1 MHSVLKSM
9 LTLVAVIALSTQLA
23 QAQVGPEEKGE
34 RIKQFR
40 VAIFTEVLNLTVEE
54 AQGFWPVY
62 NAFLDKREALL
73 EQQKPGR
80 QLDGMND
87 AEVEEY
93 IKKHF
98 ELKQRELELEKD
110 LVQQLRKVLPPR
122 KIAKLPI
129 AEREFRESLL
139 KKIQELR
146 QQRRLERS
154 GGRN

>member
-9 LTLVAVIALSTQLA
+9 LTLVAALALATQLA

-62 NAFLDKREALL
+62 NAYLDKREALL

-87 AEVEEY
+87 AEVEDY

-98 ELKQRELELEKD
+98 ELKQRELDLEKTSCNNS
-110 LVQQLRKVLPPR
+110 
-122 KIAKLPI
+122 AKCC
-129 AEREFRESLL
+129 
-139 KKIQELR
+139 
-146 QQRRLERS
+146 RRAKSPNCPSQNANSANRS
-154 GGRN
+154 